1 MNLFVE
7 PKKKN
12 NTQLDVKISHE
23 AMVVLQEYS
32 DFTRY
37 ELGELLNIIA
47 DKLLDD
53 PKFVNTFK
61 VKRSNKKIMKV
72 YENHTNRKVNGWEPS
87 DEDTPFK

>member
-1 MNLFVE
+1 MSLYVE

-12 NTQLDVKISHE
+12 NTQLDVKVSHE

-32 DFTRY
+32 DFTKY

-53 PKFVNTFK
+53 PKFVDNFK
-61 VKRSNKKIMKV
+61 AKRSNKKIMKI
-72 YENHTNRKVNGWEPS
+72 YQRHMDKKLNNWEPT
-87 DEDTPFK
+87 DEEAPFK